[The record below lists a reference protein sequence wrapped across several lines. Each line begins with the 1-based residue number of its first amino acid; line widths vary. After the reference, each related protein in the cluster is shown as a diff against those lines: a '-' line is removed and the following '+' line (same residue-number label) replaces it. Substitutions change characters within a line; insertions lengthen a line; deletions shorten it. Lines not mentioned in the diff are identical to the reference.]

1 MNTSKKLRFNVSER
15 EAIISH
21 CLWNISADDVVR
33 RLLDSQDD
41 ALTIRIVGHPPASP
55 ISSATLTIRVP
66 KSEAIRIF
74 NHPLRE
80 TQSQLAAFGYR
91 ETLNCVF
98 SEDLKRLTVV
108 TADCATTNRNSVRRS
123 K

>member
-1 MNTSKKLRFNVSER
+1 MNTSKKLGFSVIER

-21 CLWNISADDVVR
+21 YLWNISADDVVQ

-41 ALTIRIVGHPPASP
+41 ALTIRIVGHPTASP
-55 ISSATLTIRVP
+55 SSSAKLTIRVL
-66 KSEAIRIF
+66 KSEAIRIH

-91 ETLNCVF
+91 ETLSCVF
-98 SEDLKRLTVV
+98 SEEPIVILS
-108 TADCATTNRNSVRRS
+108 A
-123 K
+123 